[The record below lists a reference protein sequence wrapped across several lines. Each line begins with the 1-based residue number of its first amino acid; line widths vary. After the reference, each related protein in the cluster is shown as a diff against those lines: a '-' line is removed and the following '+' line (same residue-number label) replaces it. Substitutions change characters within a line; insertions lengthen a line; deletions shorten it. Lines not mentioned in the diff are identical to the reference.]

1 MPKLQIFQEKCPNS
15 QLVLVPSLQDLTHD
29 HIFPQCALPTPILTK
44 AILIP
49 NPGLFFANELVV
61 AVSAADA
68 LLHINNQEI
77 SKGQSVDRIGRMAN
91 HLVEQSSFYPLVPS
105 YEGVNVDYNCLEALE
120 FPFKPNLLIVPSV
133 LKHFAKAMPSDDLV
147 FLNPG
152 QFCKKQSLGVCAI
165 VSVLPPR
172 PSSAE
177 SVSCVDFPDRC
188 RVDIVQF

>member
-1 MPKLQIFQEKCPNS
+1 
-15 QLVLVPSLQDLTHD
+15 VLFV
-29 HIFPQCALPTPILTK
+29 
-44 AILIP
+44 
-49 NPGLFFANELVV
+49 NELVV

-68 LLHINNQEI
+68 LLHINNQEV
-77 SKGQSVDRIGRMAN
+77 SKGQPVDRIGRMAS

-133 LKHFAKAMPSDDLV
+133 LKHFAKAMPAEDLV

-172 PSSAE
+172 PSGAE
-177 SVSCVDFPDRC
+177 SVSCLDFPGRC
-188 RVDIVQF
+188 RVDVVQF